1 MPLLKGVS
9 KKSTLKFGVCKK
21 RHSFATVPEQRSHA
35 APHRNESKPYILYLK
50 TIFFMTVKQAQAGT
64 LESGD
69 IFIQI
74 FPAETE
80 GINITLDSTVA
91 YQFGEQIKRVIA
103 ETAHSL
109 GLNDARIEAIDK
121 GALDCTVRARTAAA
135 IERATGRS
143 LFEG

>member
-1 MPLLKGVS
+1 M
-9 KKSTLKFGVCKK
+9 CKK

-50 TIFFMTVKQAQAGT
+50 TIHSMTVKQAQAGT

-80 GINITLDSTVA
+80 GIDISLDSTVA
-91 YQFGEQIKRVIA
+91 YQFGEQIRHVIC
-103 ETAHSL
+103 ETAAQF
-109 GLNDARIEAIDK
+109 GLRDARIEAIDK
-121 GALDCTVRARTAAA
+121 GALDCTIRARTAAA
-135 IERATGRS
+135 IERATGQS
-143 LFEG
+143 HFEG